1 MPQRQERLLARFYR
15 YATHANIPR
24 EAFLEAAL
32 AAALEHPEVWR
43 RFVAKVGWA
52 TIDGWAHVAELPAIE
67 TQEEVTGG
75 RTDITLRWPG
85 RAPVVLEL
93 KIHDPPSVAQ
103 VETYLAEAHV
113 AAIAKHVTHLPV
125 RHHAEHRWLG
135 VVAWQHFRE
144 LDWPDAPL
152 VLRQLHHL
160 IDTLGVAMPRI
171 HLHSLSGMFAS
182 WDAWNTFD
190 GWSLHAAH
198 VVADA
203 WRPAG
208 LTLVTR
214 NKRQPPIES
223 KYARNAYLLWRN
235 PWSWDVQLGAY
246 VGLYMGRPATPTLV
260 EGLPDLLL
268 TLHVSPTSAI
278 AKTLQ
283 GDPQFGN
290 ALTAWLARGQEVARE
305 HSPADSKW
313 EFVRARTSVLT
324 LLAAADQQK
333 TFNDWF
339 RARAAELAEDGVVAR
354 VAAASGAVIASATV
368 GTDPADGPDG
378 EPGGTSPSEG

>member
-1 MPQRQERLLARFYR
+1 MRGAECGGPRNERSDQGV
-15 YATHANIPR
+15 
-24 EAFLEAAL
+24 
-32 AAALEHPEVWR
+32 AAALEHAEVWR
-43 RFVAKVGWA
+43 RLVAKVGWS
-52 TIDGWAHVAELPAIE
+52 TLDGWSHVAEPPTVE
-67 TQEEVTGG
+67 TQEVTGG

-85 RAPVVLEL
+85 RTPIVLKL
-93 KIHDPPSVAQ
+93 KIHEPPSTTQ
-103 VETYLAEAHV
+103 VETYLAGAHV
-113 AAIAKHVTHLPV
+113 AAVAKHVTHLSV
-125 RHHAEHRWLG
+125 RPHAKHRWLG
-135 VVAWQHFRE
+135 VVPWQRLRE

-152 VLRQLHHL
+152 VLHQLHHL

-171 HLHSLSGMFAS
+171 HLHALSGMLAS

-203 WRPAG
+203 WRPKG
-208 LTLVTR
+208 LALVSR

-268 TLHVSPTSAI
+268 TLHLNPASAI
-278 AKTLQ
+278 AGALQ
-283 GDPQFGN
+283 ADAQFAAAVG
-290 ALTAWLARGQEVARE
+290 AWLGRGQEVVRE
-305 HSPADSKW
+305 VAPADSKW
-313 EFVRARTSVLT
+313 EFVRTRTSVLT
-324 LLAAADQQK
+324 LLAAADQQQ

-339 RARAAELAEDGVVAR
+339 RVRAAELADDGVIAR
-354 VAAASGAVIASATV
+354 VGAAASGAPLATGAV
-368 GTDPADGPDG
+368 VSDPADGPGG
-378 EPGGTSPSEG
+378 EPGGDTVAG